1 MKKSISIFVYEFV
14 GVFSFRFVRGG
25 EGKKNNKNKSELF
38 KMVAA
43 NKIVDKDK
51 LKWKNSLPK
60 REYFH
65 LEFSIKQ

>member
-1 MKKSISIFVYEFV
+1 MKKSISIFVYGFV
-14 GVFSFRFVRGG
+14 GVFSFRFGG
-25 EGKKNNKNKSELF
+25 EKKNNKNKSELF
-38 KMVAA
+38 KMVAG

>member
-1 MKKSISIFVYEFV
+1 MKKSISIFVYGFV
-14 GVFSFRFVRGG
+14 DVFSFRFVREGG
-25 EGKKNNKNKSELF
+25 EKNNKNKSELF

>member
-1 MKKSISIFVYEFV
+1 MKKSISIFVYGFV
-14 GVFSFRFVRGG
+14 DVFSFRFVREGG
-25 EGKKNNKNKSELF
+25 EKNNKNKSELF
-38 KMVAA
+38 KMVAG

>member
-1 MKKSISIFVYEFV
+1 MFFLLDLL
-14 GVFSFRFVRGG
+14 GGGG
-25 EGKKNNKNKSELF
+25 EKNNKNKSELF
-38 KMVAA
+38 KMVAG

>member
-1 MKKSISIFVYEFV
+1 MEKSISIFVYGFV
-14 GVFSFRFVRGG
+14 DVFSFRFVREGG
-25 EGKKNNKNKSELF
+25 EKNNKNKSELF
-38 KMVAA
+38 KMVAG

>member
-1 MKKSISIFVYEFV
+1 MKKSISIFVYGFV
-14 GVFSFRFVRGG
+14 GVFSFRFVREGG
-25 EGKKNNKNKSELF
+25 EKNNKNKSELF
-38 KMVAA
+38 KMVAG